1 MLLSRAVSKIRK
13 VLQKK
18 VEVNMYIWHVQ
29 YVMERMLDIR
39 NVVISSSDS
48 CFFVVF
54 CCVYVY
60 VCVCVA

>member
-1 MLLSRAVSKIRK
+1 MIECFVTMLLSRAVSKIRK

-39 NVVISSSDS
+39 NVVINSSK
-48 CFFVVF
+48 
-54 CCVYVY
+54 
-60 VCVCVA
+60 